1 MLLKIFNPLI
11 GKKEDFFP
19 LMETL
24 TGCGLQ
30 RNDV

>member
-19 LMETL
+19 LMESL
-24 TGCGLQ
+24 TGCGSAT
-30 RNDV
+30 